1 MSYHAI
7 QEVWEILIGHMFD
20 NWLLCD
26 STNHFI
32 LNHFISFDRS
42 HLSLRQLLL
51 SSLILIHYS
60 FLLKSFF
67 AITSWLVSHFHIT
80 HFILLIFSVT
90 VIFASVVHVS
100 RFRAWTLF
108 IPFLCQLY
116 VISLRVRF
124 AVSIHFALL
133 NHALSF
139 ISCQYFF
146 TQLVHVSRFQAWI

>member
-80 HFILLIFSVT
+80 HFIFLISFSYYSFHIT
-90 VIFASVVHVS
+90 HFFCYRDICKCSTRQSLPSLDFVHTFLVS
-100 RFRAWTLF
+100 ALCH
-108 IPFLCQLY
+108 FLKG
-116 VISLRVRF
+116 
-124 AVSIHFALL
+124 
-133 NHALSF
+133 
-139 ISCQYFF
+139 
-146 TQLVHVSRFQAWI
+146 